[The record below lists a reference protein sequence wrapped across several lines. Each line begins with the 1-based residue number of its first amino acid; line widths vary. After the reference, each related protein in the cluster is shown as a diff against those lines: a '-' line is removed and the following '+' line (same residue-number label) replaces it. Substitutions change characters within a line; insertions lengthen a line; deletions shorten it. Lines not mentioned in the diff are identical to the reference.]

1 MLSLKKNHSV
11 IEGAFNKSSLTF
23 ILNTTIWV
31 TMVDGV
37 VIGNFLG
44 IDAVASYGLAWPI
57 VLFYGVIA
65 AVFSGGTRTLY
76 SQLVGKGRIDEAN
89 KVFSVTCV
97 ASTFIS
103 VLLVAL
109 SLVFSENI
117 ASLLGATGSNA
128 HLKPLISNYIRG
140 FSFELPFFCMGGIL
154 SALVVID
161 SDFKRAGYARLAMSF
176 FDIAGD
182 LIVVLFFDGGMFLLG
197 FTTAIAQLVYFF
209 VMLTHFFQK
218 NRMLRLKLPS
228 PAEFARIFQDIISN
242 GAPAGIT
249 SASGTVG
256 GILVNRILSL
266 SATSSI
272 IAAFSVHKS
281 VGSMFGVAYM
291 CIADSVWTL
300 SGIYYGEEDK
310 KALGELQKLAVRKG
324 LFYNCIIGLIIF
336 VFARFFAMLFIGNA
350 DSDALSLATEAVR
363 LLAVSMP
370 LFVIVFSFKNYLMG
384 IGRKKSANIYSV
396 LSECVIQVLS
406 VVAMVSILGGRGS
419 WFATPLR
426 LFTMI
431 LVAFFYIRMWRTCS
445 FFHEKRLM
453 LPEEFYSPDEKELS
467 ASVKS
472 IDEVLALSKS
482 AKKLCK
488 ENGIDDEKANQLV
501 HCIEEAGNKII
512 VHGFSDS
519 KPHSIDMR
527 IIFKKEKLILR
538 TRDDCRKLNP
548 EIIREIAGDSHYI
561 NTVGTNNFI
570 FQI

>member
-310 KALGELQKLAVRKG
+310 KALGKLQKLAVRKG

-396 LSECVIQVLS
+396 LSECVVQVLS
-406 VVAMVSILGGRGS
+406 VVAIVSILGGR
-419 WFATPLR
+419 
-426 LFTMI
+426 
-431 LVAFFYIRMWRTCS
+431 
-445 FFHEKRLM
+445 
-453 LPEEFYSPDEKELS
+453 
-467 ASVKS
+467 
-472 IDEVLALSKS
+472 
-482 AKKLCK
+482 
-488 ENGIDDEKANQLV
+488 
-501 HCIEEAGNKII
+501 
-512 VHGFSDS
+512 
-519 KPHSIDMR
+519 
-527 IIFKKEKLILR
+527 
-538 TRDDCRKLNP
+538 
-548 EIIREIAGDSHYI
+548 
-561 NTVGTNNFI
+561 
-570 FQI
+570 

>member
-140 FSFELPFFCMGGIL
+140 FSFELPFFCMGGVL

-249 SASGTVG
+249 SASGAVG

-350 DSDALSLATEAVR
+350 DSEALSLATEAVR

-396 LSECVIQVLS
+396 LSECVVQVLS

-431 LVAFFYIRMWRTCS
+431 LVAFFYIRMWKTCS
-445 FFHEKRLM
+445 SFHEKRLM
-453 LPEEFYSPDEKELS
+453 LPEAFYSPDEKELS